1 MIHTLRIRGM
11 SLMNSLDHHEA
22 EQATLED
29 RHHHEVEVVDA
40 AEVVIEVDAVAEG
53 EAEVDQ
59 ALRQGAKSGNLPE
72 RTPFQWD
79 RSCWGLCKLHSVVQ
93 VMQGSCAAFTV
104 ARVALLVSGNISIV
118 LMGSMAT

>member
-1 MIHTLRIRGM
+1 VV
-11 SLMNSLDHHEA
+11 DEA
-22 EQATLED
+22 EA
-29 RHHHEVEVVDA
+29 
-40 AEVVIEVDAVAEG
+40 VIEVDAVAEG

-59 ALRQGAKSGNLPE
+59 ALRQGARSGNLPE

-93 VMQGSCAAFTV
+93 VMQASCAASTL
-104 ARVALLVSGNISIV
+104 ARVALLVPDIISIV